1 MRLAN
6 VSFRYGR
13 RAPWV
18 LKDVHLDLPEGT
30 VAEVAGRNGAGK
42 STLLRL
48 MAGVARPAR
57 GSITGRPPVVGY
69 APEIFPTAQ
78 PFTVSTYLAWIAGIR
93 GAKPTAIT
101 PWVERL
107 GMTPLLDTPLTDLSK
122 GSAQKVGLA
131 QALLASPG
139 LLILDEPFSGLDRQS
154 RAELPLAIEELRAT
168 GAIIIVSD
176 HQNGLADLPR
186 TLHLTVENH
195 TTEIHTPENH
205 TPATHNPATHGT
217 ETHSTETQA
226 AGARGTETRDT
237 ETQAVGTR
245 DAGTRETGV
254 HTTGIRAAGPH
265 AAEIRAAGLHA
276 AEIRGTDARTGEDIT
291 ARTLAAGDGEPARA
305 VIEVRVEPGEAE
317 AVLGKLRAEGYQADL
332 REDPS

>member
-1 MRLAN
+1 MRLTN

-18 LKDVHLDLPEGT
+18 LRDVHLELPDGT

-48 MAGVARPAR
+48 LAGVTRPAR
-57 GSITGRPPVVGY
+57 GSVTGRPAVVGY

-78 PFTVSTYLAWIAGIR
+78 PFTVSAYLAHMAAVR
-93 GAKPTAIT
+93 GLPASAAD

-107 GMTPLLDTPLTDLSK
+107 GMTSLLDTPLPDLSK

-139 LLILDEPFSGLDRQS
+139 LLILDEPFAGLDRQS
-154 RAELPLAIEELRAT
+154 HAELPLAVEEVRAA
-168 GAIIIVSD
+168 GGIVVVSD

-186 TLHLTVENH
+186 TLHVAVENH
-195 TTEIHTPENH
+195 TAELR
-205 TPATHNPATHGT
+205 A
-217 ETHSTETQA
+217 
-226 AGARGTETRDT
+226 
-237 ETQAVGTR
+237 TR
-245 DAGTRETGV
+245 DAAPRE
-254 HTTGIRAAGPH
+254 AS
-265 AAEIRAAGLHA
+265 
-276 AEIRGTDARTGEDIT
+276 
-291 ARTLAAGDGEPARA
+291 A
-305 VIEVRVEPGEAE
+305 VIEVRVSQADTEV
-317 AVLGKLRAEGYQADL
+317 VLRKLRAEGYQADL